1 MRGNT
6 MPDCVNES
14 NALHDDLVRLE
25 APLINCIL
33 LTLPRRNMHQYELAV
48 AKKKKKKNLMI
59 LRRCRYHMLQ
69 LVEELANVTNM
80 QLTPCRT

>member
-14 NALHDDLVRLE
+14 NALHDDLMRLE

-48 AKKKKKKNLMI
+48 AKKKKKKI
-59 LRRCRYHMLQ
+59 L
-69 LVEELANVTNM
+69 
-80 QLTPCRT
+80 

>member
-6 MPDCVNES
+6 MSDCVNES

-25 APLINCIL
+25 APLVNCIL

-48 AKKKKKKNLMI
+48 AKKKKKKKS
-59 LRRCRYHMLQ
+59 YD
-69 LVEELANVTNM
+69 
-80 QLTPCRT
+80 TP

>member
-33 LTLPRRNMHQYELAV
+33 LTLPRRNMHQYERAV
-48 AKKKKKKNLMI
+48 TKIKYKKIKNKKEQS
-59 LRRCRYHMLQ
+59 YD
-69 LVEELANVTNM
+69 TS
-80 QLTPCRT
+80 

>member
-25 APLINCIL
+25 APLVNCIL

-48 AKKKKKKNLMI
+48 AKKKNNLMI

-69 LVEELANVTNM
+69 LVEELANATNM